1 MAPFEPKE
9 PVEIDEPRNETFT
22 MESLFKCQGQS
33 DAPRNPKGLPCMY
46 IGIKST
52 VFDVSHNTK
61 AYGEGKGYHVFVG
74 RDASRAL
81 GKSSLKP
88 EDTDVNVSWDYSEL
102 NEKEMKVLNDW
113 YTFFSNRYSVMG
125 KVDLPKVKE
134 KQPSWFS
141 WT

>member
-9 PVEIDEPRNETFT
+9 PVELDPPRNDLFS
-22 MESLFKCQGQS
+22 MESLFKCQGQI
-33 DAPRNPKGLPCMY
+33 DAPKNPKGLPCMY

-61 AYGEGKGYHVFVG
+61 AYGEGNGYHVFVG

-81 GKSSLKP
+81 GKSSLNP
-88 EDTDVNVSWDYSEL
+88 EDTDVKVSWDYSDLNPKEL
-102 NEKEMKVLNDW
+102 KVLEDW
-113 YTFFSNRYSVMG
+113 YTFFSKRYNVMG
-125 KVDLPKVKE
+125 KVELPQTPE
-134 KQPSWFS
+134 KKSSWFS